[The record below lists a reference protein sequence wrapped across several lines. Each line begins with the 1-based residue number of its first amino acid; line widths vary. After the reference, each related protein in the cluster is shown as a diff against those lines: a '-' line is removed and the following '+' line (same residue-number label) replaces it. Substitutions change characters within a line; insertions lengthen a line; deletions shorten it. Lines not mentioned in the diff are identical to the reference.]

1 TEAYGIDGGLPSGG
15 DLAHDELLDTATGLR
30 GVGFLSSTDQD
41 AAWLFRQYV
50 TFDSGCMKT
59 DGTPGG
65 RLIAPPAANGCGF
78 GFEEGLD
85 SGLIVLER
93 AQNETRPAYQLRPE
107 ARRIVVWVTDEEDQ
121 EVKLDAPFFESVGP
135 NDPRWQ
141 PLVDSW
147 ISRYQGLNAIGF
159 AIAGDAGTGNGG
171 ICQPLPN
178 SGSAIFGAQHGETY
192 IAVANATGGAS
203 GSICN
208 TELQGTIDAIIA
220 A

>member
-1 TEAYGIDGGLPSGG
+1 
-15 DLAHDELLDTATGLR
+15 
-30 GVGFLSSTDQD
+30 
-41 AAWLFRQYV
+41 
-50 TFDSGCMKT
+50 
-59 DGTPGG
+59 
-65 RLIAPPAANGCGF
+65 
-78 GFEEGLD
+78 
-85 SGLIVLER
+85 
-93 AQNETRPAYQLRPE
+93 
-107 ARRIVVWVTDEEDQ
+107 DEEDQ

-220 A
+220 AAIGLASNYQLSGYPVSSSIRVSVDGNTIPRSRTNGWDYDADTNSIVFFGVAFTENSRIDIAYLVWKLFEG